1 MKGKI
6 ILFWLVLIGGAGAF
20 LFQTAYQ
27 VQGLE
32 EELVSLNRQI
42 VREQE
47 SIQIL
52 KAEWSYL
59 NTPTRLEKLAREYLQ
74 LQPSEARQF
83 VAKADSVP
91 MRPEQPIPSEIIR
104 APRLPVAM
112 PLPTALPPAALP
124 STVTPAAAPAAPAAG
139 HGSNHG
145 TATAR
150 TTAPVAAPAVIPAAA
165 PAPVKA
171 PKTTGPTALASIPA
185 AGPAAVVAPRVP
197 APAVQQASTVRPPQ
211 PSAPAA
217 TAKPQNPSPTAQ
229 RAPQPAA
236 ARGGAGTGGDDPMGM
251 LIARL
256 GGTR

>member
-6 ILFWLVLIGGAGAF
+6 VLFWLVLIGGAGAF

-32 EELVSLNRQI
+32 EELNSLNRQI

-83 VAKADSVP
+83 IAKADAVP
-91 MRPEQPIPSEIIR
+91 MRPEQQPIASEIIR

-112 PLPTALPPAALP
+112 PVLPTAPAQ
-124 STVTPAAAPAAPAAG
+124 AAPLPTAAQTPPSHAG
-139 HGSNHG
+139 QPHN
-145 TATAR
+145 
-150 TTAPVAAPAVIPAAA
+150 AAPAVIPAAA
-165 PAPVKA
+165 PAKA
-171 PKTTGPTALASIPA
+171 PKTTGATALASIPA
-185 AGPAAVVAPRVP
+185 AGPAAVVAPRAA
-197 APAVQQASTVRPPQ
+197 APSAQPVATVRPPQ
-211 PSAPAA
+211 PAAPAV
-217 TAKPQNPSPTAQ
+217 TKPQNPAPSNQ
-229 RAPQPAA
+229 RAAPQPAN
-236 ARGGAGTGGDDPMGM
+236 AGRANDDPMGM

>member
-6 ILFWLVLIGGAGAF
+6 VLFWLVLIGGAGAF

-32 EELVSLNRQI
+32 EELNSLNRQI

-83 VAKADSVP
+83 VAKADAVP
-91 MRPEQPIPSEIIR
+91 MRPEQQPIASEIIR

-112 PLPTALPPAALP
+112 PVQP
-124 STVTPAAAPAAPAAG
+124 
-139 HGSNHG
+139 
-145 TATAR
+145 
-150 TTAPVAAPAVIPAAA
+150 TAPVPAAMPATAQTAPAHAGPAHATTPALIPAAA
-165 PAPVKA
+165 PAPAKA
-171 PKTTGPTALASIPA
+171 PKTTGATALASIPS
-185 AGPAAVVAPRVP
+185 AGPAAVVAPRAAQPV
-197 APAVQQASTVRPPQ
+197 ATVRPPQ

-217 TAKPQNPSPTAQ
+217 TKPQNPAPSNQ
-229 RAPQPAA
+229 RAAPQPAS
-236 ARGGAGTGGDDPMGM
+236 AGRANDDPMGM

-256 GGTR
+256 GGAR

>member
-6 ILFWLVLIGGAGAF
+6 VLFWLVLIGGAGAF

-32 EELVSLNRQI
+32 EELNSLNRQI

-83 VAKADSVP
+83 VAKADAVP
-91 MRPEQPIPSEIIR
+91 MRPEQQPIASEIIR
-104 APRLPVAM
+104 TPRLPVAM
-112 PLPTALPPAALP
+112 PVLPTAPVPAAAVPATAQTAP
-124 STVTPAAAPAAPAAG
+124 SHASPAQVTPAHTAPARAA
-139 HGSNHG
+139 
-145 TATAR
+145 T
-150 TTAPVAAPAVIPAAA
+150 PAVIPASA

-171 PKTTGPTALASIPA
+171 PKTTGATALASIPA
-185 AGPAAVVAPRVP
+185 AGPAAVVAPRAA
-197 APAVQQASTVRPPQ
+197 APAAQPVATVRPPQ
-211 PSAPAA
+211 PAAPAA
-217 TAKPQNPSPTAQ
+217 TKPQNPVPSNQ
-229 RAPQPAA
+229 RAAPQPAS
-236 ARGGAGTGGDDPMGM
+236 AGRANDDPMGM

>member
-59 NTPTRLEKLAREYLQ
+59 NSPTRLEKLAREYLK

-83 VAKADSVP
+83 VARADAVP
-91 MRPEQPIPSEIIR
+91 MRPEQAIASEIIR
-104 APRLPVAM
+104 APSLPVAM
-112 PLPTALPPAALP
+112 PVAVPLVPGQQQ
-124 STVTPAAAPAAPAAG
+124 AAPA
-139 HGSNHG
+139 
-145 TATAR
+145 
-150 TTAPVAAPAVIPAAA
+150 AAPAVIPASAPAKAA
-165 PAPVKA
+165 PR
-171 PKTTGPTALASIPA
+171 TTGATALASIPA
-185 AGPAAVVAPRVP
+185 AGPAAVTPPR
-197 APAVQQASTVRPPQ
+197 PAVQPVAAAVRPPQ
-211 PSAPAA
+211 PAAPAA
-217 TAKPQNPSPTAQ
+217 AKPQNPPSPAGQ
-229 RAPQPAA
+229 RGPQPAA
-236 ARGGAGTGGDDPMGM
+236 THGREGDDPMGM

-256 GGTR
+256 GGAR

>member
-91 MRPEQPIPSEIIR
+91 MRPEQPIASEIIR
-104 APRLPVAM
+104 TPRLPVAM
-112 PLPTALPPAALP
+112 PLPAA
-124 STVTPAAAPAAPAAG
+124 TPATAKAQTPAPAAMPGVVPA
-139 HGSNHG
+139 S
-145 TATAR
+145 
-150 TTAPVAAPAVIPAAA
+150 A
-165 PAPVKA
+165 PAPVKT
-171 PKTTGPTALASIPA
+171 PKTTGATALASIPA
-185 AGPAAVVAPRVP
+185 AGPAAVVAPRAP
-197 APAVQQASTVRPPQ
+197 APAVQQASTLRPPQ
-211 PSAPAA
+211 PSAPSA
-217 TAKPQNPSPTAQ
+217 TAKPQNPAPMGQ

-236 ARGGAGTGGDDPMGM
+236 GRAGAGTGGDDPMGM

>member
-83 VAKADSVP
+83 IAKADSVP
-91 MRPEQPIPSEIIR
+91 MRPEQPIASEIIR

-112 PLPTALPPAALP
+112 PLPAAL
-124 STVTPAAAPAAPAAG
+124 PAAAPA
-139 HGSNHG
+139 
-145 TATAR
+145 TTAR
-150 TTAPVAAPAVIPAAA
+150 GTVPAAAPAVIPAAA

-171 PKTTGPTALASIPA
+171 PKTTGATALASIPA
-185 AGPAAVVAPRVP
+185 AGPAAVVAPRAP
-197 APAVQQASTVRPPQ
+197 APAAQPASTLRPPQ

-217 TAKPQNPSPTAQ
+217 TAKPQNPAPAGQ
-229 RAPQPAA
+229 RAPQPTA